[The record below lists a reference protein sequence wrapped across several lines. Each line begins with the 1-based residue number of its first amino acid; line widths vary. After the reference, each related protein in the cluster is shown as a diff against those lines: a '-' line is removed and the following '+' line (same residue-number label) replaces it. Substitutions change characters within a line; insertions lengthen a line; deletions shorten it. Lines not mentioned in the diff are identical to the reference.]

1 MNRHLSCA
9 VLIVAFLVAVPVHAQ
24 TNAKSIS
31 DSGNRYLDICAAL
44 EKPPAQWNEMDF
56 LNSGLCQGF
65 MLGFRDGIG
74 LSIAML
80 KHNDSSL
87 SYLKGS
93 IEDLAVCTP
102 DNVEVGQV
110 VRIVLKYIRD
120 HPEQAHLPSAQLIVL
135 AEFNVYPCTVTPTP
149 APKPKQ

>member
-1 MNRHLSCA
+1 MNRHLSCTA
-9 VLIVAFLVAVPVHAQ
+9 LIVALLVAVPVHAQ
-24 TNAKSIS
+24 TTAKSIS

-87 SYLKGS
+87 TYLKGS
-93 IEDLAVCTP
+93 IEDFAVCTP
-102 DNVEVGQV
+102 DNVDLGQV
-110 VRIVLKYIRD
+110 VRIVLKYIRE
-120 HPEQAHLPSAQLIVL
+120 HPEQAHLPSAELIVL
-135 AEFNVYPCTVTPTP
+135 AEFTAFPCATPTP
-149 APKPKQ
+149 TSKPKQ